1 VLKTFLKVIGVIV
14 VLIVAGVAAIFW
26 GSSGMVDVSDA
37 FFKATAA
44 GNMEQ
49 ARTYLAEDF
58 RKSTSE
64 DELHSFLQHSA
75 LLDYA
80 EAHWSSRAINMG
92 GTGHL
97 EGTVN
102 TKSGGSVPLTI
113 QFVKENDAWKIY
125 SIKKSQAGLVTAA
138 SDEESPAAPSL
149 ADSGKLALAT
159 TLVFG
164 DAVKTGDFTAL
175 LQTTSSEFQKEY
187 TVAKFASSFAQIVDR
202 KLDVAVAPDA
212 TPIFTTAPEMLEN
225 GVLHMGGVFDCGQ
238 EHDHLNFDYKYVYR
252 HTQWK
257 LLGIHVKIS
266 GAKPDT
272 KAE

>member
-1 VLKTFLKVIGVIV
+1 LKTFLKVLGVIV
-14 VLIVAGVAAIFW
+14 VLIVAGIAAIFW

-44 GNMEQ
+44 GNIQQ

-64 DELHSFLQHSA
+64 DELRDFLQHSA

-80 EAHWSSRAINMG
+80 DAHWSSRAMNLG

-102 TKSGGSVPLTI
+102 TKSGGNVPLTI

-125 SIKKSQAGLVTAA
+125 SIKKSQAGLVTA
-138 SDEESPAAPSL
+138 SDDESPATPSL
-149 ADSGKLALAT
+149 ADAGKIALAT
-159 TLVFG
+159 SLVFG
-164 DAVKTGDFTAL
+164 HAIKTGDFTAIY
-175 LQTTSSEFQKEY
+175 QTTSVEVQKKY
-187 TVAKFASSFAQIVDR
+187 TVAEFAASFAEIVDK
-202 KLDVAVAPDA
+202 KLDVAIAADA
-212 TPIFTTAPEMLEN
+212 KPVFTTAPEMLEN
-225 GVLHMGGVFDCGQ
+225 GVLHMAGVFVYGEQ
-238 EHDHLNFDYKYVYR
+238 HDHLNFDYNYVYR

-257 LLGIHVKIS
+257 LLGIHVRIT
-266 GAKPDT
+266 GENPDAT
-272 KAE
+272 AD

>member
-1 VLKTFLKVIGVIV
+1 VKTFLKVIGVIV

-44 GNMEQ
+44 GNMQQ

-64 DELHSFLQHSA
+64 AELHDFMEHSA

-80 EAHWSSRAINMG
+80 EAHWSSRAMNLG

-102 TKSGGSVPLTI
+102 TKSGGSVPLSI
-113 QFVKENDAWKIY
+113 QFIKENDAWKIY
-125 SIKKSQAGLVTAA
+125 SIKKTQAGLVTA

-149 ADSGKLALAT
+149 ADAGKIALT
-159 TLVFG
+159 TSLVFG
-164 DAVKTGDFTAL
+164 RAIKTGNFAEL
-175 LQTTSSEFQKEY
+175 YQTTSSEVQKKY
-187 TVAKFASSFAQIVDR
+187 TVAAFAASFDEIVAK
-202 KLDVAVAPDA
+202 KLNVDIAADA
-212 TPIFTTAPEMLEN
+212 KPTFTTEPEILEN
-225 GVLHMGGVFDCGQ
+225 GVLHMAGVFVYGEQ
-238 EHDHLNFDYKYVYR
+238 HDHLNFDYKYVYR

-257 LLGIHVKIS
+257 LLGIHVKIT
-266 GAKPDT
+266 GEKPDD
-272 KAE
+272 AE

>member
-1 VLKTFLKVIGVIV
+1 V

-64 DELHSFLQHSA
+64 DELHAFLQHSA

-80 EAHWSSRAINMG
+80 EAHWSSRAMNLG

-102 TKSGGSVPLTI
+102 TKSGGNVPLTI
-113 QFVKENDAWKIY
+113 LFVKENDVWKIY
-125 SIKKSQAGLVTAA
+125 SIKKSQAGLVTSSAD
-138 SDEESPAAPSL
+138 DEGPATPSL
-149 ADSGKLALAT
+149 ADAGKIALT
-159 TLVFG
+159 TSLKFG
-164 DAVKTGDFTAL
+164 RAIKSGDFTEL
-175 LQTTSSEFQKEY
+175 YQTTSSEVQKKY
-187 TVAKFASSFAQIVDR
+187 TVSAFAASFAEIVDK
-202 KLDVAVAPDA
+202 KLDVAVAEDA
-212 TPIFTTAPEMLEN
+212 KPTFTTAPEMQEN
-225 GVLHMGGVFDCGQ
+225 GVLHMAGVFTCG
-238 EHDHLNFDYKYVYR
+238 ELHDHLNFDYKYVYR
-252 HTQWK
+252 HTEWK
-257 LLGIHVKIS
+257 LLGIHVRIT
-266 GAKPDT
+266 GEKPD
-272 KAE
+272 AAAD

>member
-1 VLKTFLKVIGVIV
+1 V

-64 DELHSFLQHSA
+64 DELHAFLQHSA

-80 EAHWSSRAINMG
+80 EAHWSSRAMNLG

-102 TKSGGSVPLTI
+102 TKSGGNVPLTI
-113 QFVKENDAWKIY
+113 QFVKENDVWKIY
-125 SIKKSQAGLVTAA
+125 SIKKSQAGLVTS
-138 SDEESPAAPSL
+138 SDDEGPTIPSITD
-149 ADSGKLALAT
+149 AGKLALAT
-159 TLVFG
+159 SLEFG
-164 DAVKTGDFTAL
+164 RAIKSVDFKGL
-175 LQTTSSEFQKEY
+175 YQTTSSEVQKKY
-187 TVAKFASSFAQIVDR
+187 TVAEFAASFAEIVDK
-202 KLDVAVAPDA
+202 KLDVAVAADA
-212 TPIFTTAPEMLEN
+212 KPEFTTYPEMLEN
-225 GVLHMGGVFDCGQ
+225 GVLHMAGVFVCGEQ
-238 EHDHLNFDYKYVYR
+238 HDHLNFDYKYVYR
-252 HTQWK
+252 HTAWK
-257 LLGIHVKIS
+257 LLGIHVRIT
-266 GAKPDT
+266 GEKPD
-272 KAE
+272 AAAD

>member
-1 VLKTFLKVIGVIV
+1 MKTFLKVIGVIV
-14 VLIVAGVAAIFW
+14 VLIAAGVAAIFW

-37 FFKATAA
+37 FFKATSA
-44 GNMEQ
+44 GNIEQ

-64 DELHSFLQHSA
+64 DELRDFLQHSA

-80 EAHWSSRAINMG
+80 EAHWSSRAMNLG

-113 QFVKENDAWKIY
+113 QFIKENDVWKIY
-125 SIKKSQAGLVTAA
+125 SIKKSQAGLVTS

-149 ADSGKLALAT
+149 ADAGKMALT
-159 TLVFG
+159 TSLIFG
-164 DAVKTGDFTAL
+164 RALKSGDFSEL
-175 LQTTSSEFQKEY
+175 YRTTSSEVQKKY
-187 TVAKFASSFAQIVDR
+187 TVATFAASFAELVEK
-202 KLDVAVAPDA
+202 KLGVDVAADA
-212 TPIFTTAPEMLEN
+212 KPTFTTAPEMLEN
-225 GVLHMGGVFDCGQ
+225 GVLHMAGVFVYGEQ
-238 EHDHLNFDYKYVYR
+238 HDRLNFDYKYVYR

-257 LLGIHVKIS
+257 LLGIHVKIL
-266 GAKPDT
+266 GEKPD
-272 KAE
+272 APAN

>member
-1 VLKTFLKVIGVIV
+1 MIV
-14 VLIVAGVAAIFW
+14 VLIGAGVAAIFW

-44 GNMEQ
+44 GNIEQ

-64 DELHSFLQHSA
+64 DELHSFLQNSA

-113 QFVKENDAWKIY
+113 QFVKENDVWKIY
-125 SIKKSQAGLVTAA
+125 SIRKSQAGLVTA
-138 SDEESPAAPSL
+138 SDAESPAAPSL
-149 ADSGKLALAT
+149 ADSRKIALAT

-164 DAVKTGDFTAL
+164 NAVKTGDFTAIY
-175 LQTTSSEFQKEY
+175 QTTSSEFQKKY
-187 TVAKFASSFAQIVDR
+187 TAATFASSFAELIDR
-202 KLDVAVAPDA
+202 KIDSAVAPDA
-212 TPIFTTAPEMLEN
+212 VPVFTTAPEMLEN
-225 GVLHMGGVFDCGQ
+225 GVLHMAGSFDRSGQ
-238 EHDHLNFDYKYVYR
+238 EHGHLIFNYKYVYR
-252 HTQWK
+252 HTEWK
-257 LLGIHVKIS
+257 LVGIDVKIT
-266 GAKPDT
+266 GI
-272 KAE
+272 KADVKGD